1 VRRFPYRFAIWV
13 VFAVLLAVS
22 AASAQR
28 REGVDEA
35 AEQRMVQLIN
45 RERAQ
50 RGLSTLVV
58 DDRLTRAA
66 REHTRLLIKNKDLEH
81 QFRGEPVLE
90 LRLSSTGI
98 RFDSSGEN
106 LALDSEGADS
116 AHVSLMHSP
125 PHRANIL
132 RPEFSAVGVGAI
144 WSGGVLYVTEDFA
157 HRVSEMTV
165 GEVESAVAQAINE
178 RRRAARSPMLT
189 RVEQPK
195 LRDWACD
202 MARDDQLNT
211 TRPHSLERTVNVVAF
226 TINDMARMPNAL
238 NSFRTLPA
246 SKLAVGACYAK
257 SRSYSTPL
265 FWVLAVAFR

>member
-1 VRRFPYRFAIWV
+1 LFFVCG
-13 VFAVLLAVS
+13 
-22 AASAQR
+22 ASAQR
-28 REGVDEA
+28 HEGVDEA

-50 RGLSTLVV
+50 RGLSTLVI
-58 DDRLTRAA
+58 DQRLTLAA
-66 REHTRLLIKNKDLEH
+66 REHTRLLIKHNELDH

-90 LRLSSTGI
+90 LRLSATGI

-106 LALDSEGADS
+106 LALDSDGADS

-157 HRVSEMTV
+157 HRVVELTV
-165 GEVESAVAQAINE
+165 GEVEDAVDRAVNE
-178 RRRAARSPMLT
+178 RRRAARSPMLA
-189 RVEQPK
+189 RVEQPT

-202 MARDDQLNT
+202 MAHSDQLNT
-211 TRPHSLERTVNVVAF
+211 SRPHSLERTVNVVAF
-226 TINDMARMPNAL
+226 TINDMSKMPNAL
-238 NSFRTLPA
+238 NSFRTLAA

-257 SRSYSTPL
+257 SKSYSTPV
-265 FWVLAVAFR
+265 FWVLAVGSR